1 MLTRWG
7 CSFWPNYYVE
17 ILFENISPN
26 LIIYERHFNEIF
38 KENECFTSS
47 VFLNPKSKK
56 FLLALDNMSF
66 SEALIKYTR
75 PTFWRNNKK
84 GYSFFETYNIPYQV
98 ITRGEN
104 KGKLRVKATRSSD
117 GQAVLDA
124 RKELEYAGYGFLAD
138 HSNVFRDED
147 DRTVVTFSPYN
158 AVPKVIDVPGYD
170 VEVSDYSIYSYGT
183 KTIVMRQL

>member
-1 MLTRWG
+1 MAA
-7 CSFWPNYYVE
+7 
-17 ILFENISPN
+17 
-26 LIIYERHFNEIF
+26 
-38 KENECFTSS
+38 FT
-47 VFLNPKSKK
+47 
-56 FLLALDNMSF
+56 LALINNH
-66 SEALIKYTR
+66 EAGKL
-75 PTFWRNNKK
+75 
-84 GYSFFETYNIPYQV
+84 FFETYNIPYQV

-104 KGKLRVKATRSSD
+104 KGKLRVKVTRSLD

-183 KTIVMRQL
+183 KTIVMMTILALQYPDSGKLSTDVPDVDTGIDWLVYLAQYSQQCQAQSRFGVRSRLDIVENTEIMAGPNQSFYCGTL

>member
-1 MLTRWG
+1 MAA
-7 CSFWPNYYVE
+7 
-17 ILFENISPN
+17 
-26 LIIYERHFNEIF
+26 
-38 KENECFTSS
+38 FT
-47 VFLNPKSKK
+47 
-56 FLLALDNMSF
+56 LALINNH
-66 SEALIKYTR
+66 EAGK
-75 PTFWRNNKK
+75 P
-84 GYSFFETYNIPYQV
+84 FFETYNIPYQV

-104 KGKLRVKATRSSD
+104 KGKLRVKVTRSLD

-170 VEVSDYSIYSYGT
+170 VEVSVIIPGFFEPPVRILRAAIPENESHAF
-183 KTIVMRQL
+183 R

>member
-1 MLTRWG
+1 MKT
-7 CSFWPNYYVE
+7 YYMDN
-17 ILFENISPN
+17 ILRKGKSMMAT
-26 LIIYERHFNEIF
+26 
-38 KENECFTSS
+38 FT
-47 VFLNPKSKK
+47 
-56 FLLALDNMSF
+56 LAL
-66 SEALIKYTR
+66 I
-75 PTFWRNNKK
+75 NNHEDGKL
-84 GYSFFETYNIPYQV
+84 FFETYNIPYQV

-124 RKELEYAGYGFLAD
+124 RKELEYAGFGLLAD

-158 AVPKVIDVPGYD
+158 AVPKVIEVPGYD

-183 KTIVMRQL
+183 KTIVMRRL

>member
-1 MLTRWG
+1 M
-7 CSFWPNYYVE
+7 
-17 ILFENISPN
+17 
-26 LIIYERHFNEIF
+26 
-38 KENECFTSS
+38 
-47 VFLNPKSKK
+47 
-56 FLLALDNMSF
+56 
-66 SEALIKYTR
+66 
-75 PTFWRNNKK
+75 
-84 GYSFFETYNIPYQV
+84 
-98 ITRGEN
+98 
-104 KGKLRVKATRSSD
+104 KATRSSD

>member
-1 MLTRWG
+1 MCCLRYFYHICNLTTYHMG
-7 CSFWPNYYVE
+7 N
-17 ILFENISPN
+17 ILRKGKSMMAT
-26 LIIYERHFNEIF
+26 
-38 KENECFTSS
+38 FT
-47 VFLNPKSKK
+47 
-56 FLLALDNMSF
+56 LAL
-66 SEALIKYTR
+66 I
-75 PTFWRNNKK
+75 NNHEDGKL
-84 GYSFFETYNIPYQV
+84 FFETYNIPYQV

-124 RKELEYAGYGFLAD
+124 RKELEYAGFGLLAD

-158 AVPKVIDVPGYD
+158 AVPKVIEVPGYD

-183 KTIVMRQL
+183 KTIVMRRL